1 MHWSSSAAGATV
13 ETMARYVFSSH
24 DGFGVGHVRRNVL
37 IARAVLAADPTAEVV
52 VVTGLTVRPSW
63 LADRRLRVE
72 QVPALVKDAD
82 GAYRNDELPFSEAV
96 AVRAQRFAAV
106 VAGHRPDVVVVDR
119 HPFGIAGELR
129 PGLAAA
135 RAAGA
140 ATVLGLR
147 DILDEPSVVAAE
159 LAGDGWRDVT
169 DLYDQVLVYGERV
182 LCDHVAEYG
191 LPLTP
196 EYCGWVVEAG
206 AAGRRE
212 HGLLV
217 VTAGGSGD
225 GEAVFALG
233 LDVCAAMPEVR
244 AVLVAGPYAS
254 SSIDDDALARRGLAD
269 RIRLVRDTPGCGP
282 LFARADRVVQ
292 MAGYNSTFECLAAGI
307 RPVLVPRR
315 TPRREQAI
323 RATRLAALG
332 LADVVDEPASAAEV
346 AWLLRR
352 PRALDPSDLVA
363 AGIRLDGAA
372 RVARRL
378 VALAERRTAAA

>member
-1 MHWSSSAAGATV
+1 
-13 ETMARYVFSSH
+13 MARYVFSSH

-52 VVTGLTVRPSW
+52 VVTGITVRPSW
-63 LADRRLRVE
+63 LADQRLRIE
-72 QVPALVKDAD
+72 RVPGLVKDAD
-82 GAYRNDELPFSEAV
+82 GGYRNDELSFDDAV
-96 AVRAQRFAAV
+96 ARRADRFAAI

-119 HPFGIAGELR
+119 HPFGLAGELR

-147 DILDEPSVVAAE
+147 DILDEPTVVAAE
-159 LAGDGWRDVT
+159 LAGDGWRDAT
-169 DLYDQVLVYGERV
+169 DAYDRVLVYGERV
-182 LCDHVAEYG
+182 VCDHVAEYG

-196 EYCGWVVEAG
+196 DYCGWVVEPGAG
-206 AAGRRE
+206 ERRE
-212 HGLLV
+212 HDLLV

-233 LDVCAAMPEVR
+233 LDVCVAMPELR
-244 AVLVAGPYAS
+244 AVLVAGPYAT
-254 SSIDDDALARRGLAD
+254 SSIDDEALTRRGLSD

-315 TPRREQAI
+315 TPRREQVI

-352 PRALDPSDLVA
+352 PRTLEPRDLAA

-372 RVARRL
+372 RVARHL
-378 VALAERRTAAA
+378 VALAARRTAAA

>member
-1 MHWSSSAAGATV
+1 VQWSRPATGATV

-24 DGFGVGHVRRNVL
+24 DGFGVGHVRRNVQV
-37 IARAVLAADPTAEVV
+37 AHAVLAVDPGADIV

-63 LADRRLRVE
+63 LGDDRIRVE
-72 QVPALVKDAD
+72 RVPGLVKDAD
-82 GAYRNDELPFSEAV
+82 GAYRNDELPFATAV
-96 AVRAQRFAAV
+96 ERRAVRFAEVIAQ
-106 VAGHRPDVVVVDR
+106 HRPNVVVVDR

-129 PGLAAA
+129 PGLAVA

-147 DILDEPSVVAAE
+147 DILDEPAVVAAE
-159 LAGDGWRDVT
+159 LAGAGWRGVT
-169 DLYDQVLVYGERV
+169 DTYDSVIVYGERV

-191 LPLTP
+191 LPLVP

-206 AAGRRE
+206 ASDPRE

-217 VTAGGSGD
+217 VTAGGAGD
-225 GEAVFALG
+225 GDGVFALG
-233 LDVCAAMPEVR
+233 LDVCASMPEVR
-244 AVLVAGPYAS
+244 AVLVAGPYATS
-254 SSIDDDALARRGLAD
+254 TLDDAALARRGLAG

-282 LFARADRVVQ
+282 LYARADRVVQ

-315 TPRREQAI
+315 TPRREQVI

-352 PRALDPSDLVA
+352 PRALGPTDLVD
-363 AGIRLDGAA
+363 AGIRLDGAGRA
-372 RVARRL
+372 ADRL

>member
-1 MHWSSSAAGATV
+1 
-13 ETMARYVFSSH
+13 MARYLFSSH

-37 IARAVLAADPTAEVV
+37 VARALLAVEPDADIG
-52 VVTGLTVRPSW
+52 VVTGLPVRPSW
-63 LADRRLRVE
+63 LGDDRLRVE
-72 QVPALVKDAD
+72 RLPSLVKDAD
-82 GAYRNDELPFSEAV
+82 GAYRNDEMSFDETIERRSS
-96 AVRAQRFAAV
+96 RFAAIV
-106 VAGHRPDVVVVDR
+106 EDHRPDVVVVDR
-119 HPFGIAGELR
+119 HPYGIAGELV
-129 PGLAAA
+129 PGLDRA
-135 RAAGA
+135 RATGA

-147 DILDEPSVVAAE
+147 DILDEPAVVAAE
-159 LAGDGWRDVT
+159 LAGWTDVAER
-169 DLYDQVLVYGERV
+169 YDRVLVYGERV

-191 LPLTP
+191 LPVAP
-196 EYCGWVVEAG
+196 EYCGWVVEDRADV
-206 AAGRRE
+206 RRE
-212 HGLLV
+212 RGLLV

-225 GEAVFALG
+225 GDAVFELG
-233 LDVCAAMPEVR
+233 LDVCESMPELR
-244 AVLVAGPYAS
+244 AVLVAGPYATAS
-254 SSIDDDALARRGLAD
+254 LDDRVLTARNLEG

-332 LADVVDEPASAAEV
+332 LADVVDPPASAAEV

-352 PRALDPSDLVA
+352 PRTLTAGDLGA

-372 RVARRL
+372 RAAAHL
-378 VALAERRTAAA
+378 GALAGRRAAA

>member
-1 MHWSSSAAGATV
+1 VHWLPSAAGATV

-37 IARAVLAADPTAEVV
+37 IARAVLAADPRAEVV
-52 VVTGLTVRPSW
+52 VVTGLTMRPSW
-63 LADRRLRVE
+63 LADRRIRVE
-72 QVPALVKDAD
+72 RVPGLVKDAD
-82 GAYRNDELPFSEAV
+82 GAYRNAELPFTDAV
-96 AVRAQRFAAV
+96 DRRADRFALI
-106 VAGHRPDVVVVDR
+106 VAAHRPDVVVVDR

-147 DILDEPSVVAAE
+147 DILDEPSVVLAE
-159 LAGDGWRDVT
+159 LAGEGWRDAADT
-169 DLYDQVLVYGERV
+169 YDRVLVYGDQV
-182 LCDHVAEYG
+182 LCDHRAEYG
-191 LPLTP
+191 LPISP
-196 EYCGWVVEAG
+196 DYCGWVVEPG
-206 AAGRRE
+206 AVGRRE

-217 VTAGGSGD
+217 VTAGGAGD

-233 LDVCAAMPEVR
+233 LDVCAAMPELR
-244 AVLVAGPYAS
+244 AVLVAGPYATS
-254 SSIDDDALARRGLAD
+254 SLDDDAVARRGLSD

-315 TPRREQAI
+315 TPRREQII
-323 RATRLAALG
+323 RATRLASLG

-352 PRALDPSDLVA
+352 PRTIGPDDLA
-363 AGIRLDGAA
+363 RAGIRLDGAS
-372 RVARRL
+372 RVAARL
-378 VALAERRTAAA
+378 VALAARRTAAA

>member
-1 MHWSSSAAGATV
+1 
-13 ETMARYVFSSH
+13 MARYVFSSH

-52 VVTGLTVRPSW
+52 VVTGVTARPSW
-63 LADRRLRVE
+63 LADRRIRVE
-72 QVPALVKDAD
+72 RVPGLVKDAA
-82 GAYRNDELPFSEAV
+82 GTYRNDELPFAEAV
-96 AVRAQRFAAV
+96 AQRARRFTEI
-106 VAGHRPDVVVVDR
+106 VADHRPDVVVVDR

-129 PGLAAA
+129 AGLASA

-140 ATVLGLR
+140 AAVLGLR
-147 DILDEPSVVAAE
+147 DILDEPSVVATE
-159 LAGDGWRDVT
+159 LAGEGWRDAAAT
-169 DLYDQVLVYGERV
+169 YDRVLVYGERV
-182 LCDHVAEYG
+182 LCDHGAEYG
-191 LPLTP
+191 LPVTP
-196 EYCGWVVEAG
+196 EYCGWVVEPG
-206 AAGRRE
+206 PGGRRE

-217 VTAGGSGD
+217 VTAGGAGD

-233 LDVCAAMPEVR
+233 LDVCAAMPELR
-244 AVLVAGPYAS
+244 AVLVAGPYATS
-254 SSIDDDALARRGLAD
+254 SFDDRAVSRRGLAD
-269 RIRLVRDTPGCGP
+269 RIRLLRDTPGCGP

-315 TPRREQAI
+315 TPRREQII

-352 PRALDPSDLVA
+352 SRTLDATDLA
-363 AGIRLDGAA
+363 RAGIRLDGAS
-372 RVARRL
+372 RVAHHL
-378 VALAERRTAAA
+378 VSLAGRRTAAA